1 MNPKFSEL
9 LSVFVV
15 GPFLFGMSQVKGE
28 LSREEKDF
36 LAFVGVAT
44 VAFNMASYLIKLKNE
59 QGTIEPPE
67 QDYSA

>member
-1 MNPKFSEL
+1 MNPKFTEL

-44 VAFNMASYLIKLKNE
+44 VAFNMASYLIHLRNE
-59 QGTIEPPE
+59 NGEVPPPD
-67 QDYSA
+67 DYAA